1 MRQEAGGLGTS
12 TQATK
17 VPGGI
22 GLDARAWRQSACSV
36 PAAPRRH
43 SEPWK
48 TDLFVLEGLAGSYSL
63 KRRSQNDLGGGP
75 RTTRRSVTGLKGAS
89 R

>member
-1 MRQEAGGLGTS
+1 MAPECLFSARGA
-12 TQATK
+12 TQAR
-17 VPGGI
+17 
-22 GLDARAWRQSACSV
+22 RAVER
-36 PAAPRRH
+36 
-43 SEPWK
+43 
-48 TDLFVLEGLAGSYSL
+48 DLFVLEGLAGSYSL